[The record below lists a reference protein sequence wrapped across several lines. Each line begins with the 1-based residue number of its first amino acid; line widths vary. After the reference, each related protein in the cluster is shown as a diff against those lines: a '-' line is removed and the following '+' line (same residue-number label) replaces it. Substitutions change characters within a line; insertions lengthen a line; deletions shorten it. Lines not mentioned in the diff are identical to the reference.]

1 MVWSTDNWK
10 FLGISISTDHSYDSY
25 ENQAEIEPGMA
36 IGEKKHVCLL
46 TATEFEMKKEEDP
59 HFLVSPLFFF
69 ILLHKLAVKR

>member
-1 MVWSTDNWK
+1 
-10 FLGISISTDHSYDSY
+10 
-25 ENQAEIEPGMA
+25 MA

-46 TATEFEMKKEEDP
+46 TATEIEMKKEEDP